1 MSKEFRHITRIAEK
15 DLDGTQKVAHALSR
29 VKGVGISLANSIV
42 SKAGVNPDIRL
53 GFLSEQEIEKLED
66 VIKNPTKYGIPEWLF
81 NRQKDMETGKDV
93 HITGSE
99 LVLHEKTDIDLM
111 KTTKSWK
118 GYRHSYGLKV
128 RGQRTKCTGRKGK
141 AIGVKKKALISAAAA
156 AAQKG
161 GKE

>member
-1 MSKEFRHITRIAEK
+1 MSKEFRHITRIAET
-15 DLDGTQKVAHALSR
+15 DLNGTQKAATALSR
-29 VKGVGISLANSIV
+29 VKGVGVSLANSIV
-42 SKAGVNPDIRL
+42 RKAGINPETRL

-66 VIKNPTKYGIPEWLF
+66 VIANPTKHGLPEWLF
-81 NRQKDMETGKDV
+81 NHQKDLETGKNL

-99 LVLHEKTDIDLM
+99 LVLQEKTDIDLM
-111 KTTKSWK
+111 KTTKSWR

-141 AIGVKKKALISAAAA
+141 AIGVKKKALLPAAAA
-156 AAQKG
+156 ARG